1 MKASEAEA
9 VATRASATAPGWLR
23 APALSTLVGGILVL
37 WGVYLGMARI
47 SDNSFLTHLAT
58 GRLIL
63 DTGSIPRSDP
73 YSFSAAGEP
82 WVVQSWLASIV
93 YAGVERLGG
102 IDGVRLLT
110 AALMALLMG
119 IIWALT
125 RPADGLVVR
134 FAVAAS
140 AAAVGAVAWSPR
152 PLLFGLVLLG
162 LTLLAVERRW
172 PAPVLVPVFWL
183 WVNTHGSFPLG
194 LALLAVL
201 ALGSHL
207 DGREPRVELRALL
220 WAGVGT
226 LLGAVNPLGLSLL
239 TFPLRALEQ
248 RDVFGY
254 VVEWQPPDFSGT
266 LGRLFLLQLAIAV
279 AALVRRPSWR
289 VALPLVAFGAMGFVA
304 SRNIAVASIVLLP
317 GMAAGLAGL
326 GGLKGRERGRGT
338 VIGGAVLLAI
348 GVLVVV
354 GGLARPAYDLSR
366 FPVDAVAWTEKE
378 GLLGPEQRRMA
389 PDTAGNYLEL
399 VLGPEAAVFVD
410 DRVDMYPSGIIE
422 DAVALKGSGVGG
434 LAIVERWHPDVVI
447 WPRAAALSEALLA
460 NSAWALGYSDD
471 EWLVFTP
478 ADGDSSSLG

>member
-1 MKASEAEA
+1 MTASAEAEA
-9 VATRASATAPGWLR
+9 PAPARAPRPGTGRLR
-23 APALSTLVGGILVL
+23 APTLATLVGGILAV

-63 DTGSIPRSDP
+63 ADGSIPRSDP

-82 WVVQSWLASIV
+82 WVVQSWLASVV

-110 AALMALLMG
+110 AVLMASLMA

-162 LTLLAVERRW
+162 LTLLVVERRW
-172 PAPVLVPVFWL
+172 PPQLLVPVFWV

-194 LALLAVL
+194 LVLLAVL
-201 ALGSHL
+201 ALGARL
-207 DGREPRVELRALL
+207 DGQEPGLELRALL

-226 LLGAVNPLGLSLL
+226 LVGAVNPLGLSLL
-239 TFPLRALEQ
+239 TFPFRALEK

-254 VVEWQPPDFSGT
+254 VVEWQSPDFSGT
-266 LGRLFLLQLAIAV
+266 LGRLFLLQLAVAV
-279 AALVRRPSWR
+279 IALVRRPRWR
-289 VALPLVAFGAMGFVA
+289 AALPLVAFGAMGFVA
-304 SRNIAVASIVLLP
+304 SRNIAVASLVLLP
-317 GMAAGLAGL
+317 GMAAGLAGV
-326 GGLKGRERGRGT
+326 GALKGRERGRGT
-338 VIGGAVLLAI
+338 VLGAVALVLV

-354 GGLARPAYDLSR
+354 GGLQRPAYDLGR
-366 FPVDAVAWTEKE
+366 FPVDAVAWLDDQ
-378 GLLGPEQRRMA
+378 GLLEPGQRRMA
-389 PDTAGNYLEL
+389 PDYAGNYLEL
-399 VLGPEAAVFVD
+399 VLGEDARVFDD
-410 DRVDMYPSGIIE
+410 DRVDMYPRGVIE
-422 DAVALKGSGVGG
+422 DAVGLTRGSGASRGI
-434 LAIVERWHPDVVI
+434 LDRWEPDTVI
-447 WPRAAALSEALLA
+447 WPRSGALSEVLLA
-460 NSAWALGYSDD
+460 DPAWRLAYLDD
-471 EWLVFTP
+471 RWTVFLP
-478 ADGDSSSLG
+478 AGRSSGS